1 MRPDLDVVASL
12 VPAGARVLDLGCGDG
27 ALLEELMRR
36 GNDVLGIEISDDGVL
51 ACMARGVPV
60 LQEDIDH
67 GLGDLADDAFDVVIM
82 SLTLQAVRN
91 PALILREMHR
101 VAGRGIVS
109 FPNFGHWRLRAQLA
123 ARGRMPVSPLLPYA
137 WHETPNIRLCSITD
151 FEALA
156 HAEGFRVER
165 RILLDEG
172 GSPRGGGVAG
182 RAPNLLAAGVV
193 YLLGR

>member
-1 MRPDLDVVASL
+1 MRPDLDVIASL
-12 VPAGARVLDLGCGDG
+12 VPPGARVLDLGCGDG

-36 GNDVLGIEISDDGVL
+36 GNDVLGVEISDDGVM
-51 ACMARGVPV
+51 ACMGRGVPV
-60 LQEDIDH
+60 LQDDIDQ
-67 GLGDLADDAFDVVIM
+67 GLDDLADDAFDVVVM
-82 SLTLQAVRN
+82 SLTLQAVHR
-91 PALILREMHR
+91 PALVLREMAR
-101 VAGRGIVS
+101 VGRRSIVS

-123 ARGRMPVSPLLPYA
+123 AKGRMPVSPLLPYA

-156 HAEGFRVER
+156 RAEGLRVEQ

-172 GSPRGGGVAG
+172 GSPVGGLAE
-182 RAPNLLAAGVV
+182 RSPNLLAAGVV

>member
-1 MRPDLDVVASL
+1 MRPDLDVIASL
-12 VPAGARVLDLGCGDG
+12 VPPGARVLDLGCGDG

-36 GNDVLGIEISDDGVL
+36 GNDVLGVEISDDGVL

-60 LQEDIDH
+60 LQDDIDE
-67 GLGDLADDAFDVVIM
+67 GLGDLADDAFDIVIM

-123 ARGRMPVSPLLPYA
+123 AKGRMPVSPLLPYA

-156 HAEGFRVER
+156 GAEGFRVEQ
-165 RILLDEG
+165 RILLDDG
-172 GSPRGGGVAG
+172 GRPVGGLSE

-193 YLLGR
+193 YLLNR

>member
-1 MRPDLDVVASL
+1 MRPDLDVIASL
-12 VPAGARVLDLGCGDG
+12 VPPGARVLDLGCGDG

-36 GNDVLGIEISDDGVL
+36 GNDVLGVEISDDGVM
-51 ACMARGVPV
+51 ACMGRGVPV
-60 LQEDIDH
+60 LQDDIDQ
-67 GLGDLADDAFDVVIM
+67 GLDDLADDAFDVVVR
-82 SLTLQAVRN
+82 SLTLQAVHR
-91 PALILREMHR
+91 PALVLREMAR
-101 VAGRGIVS
+101 VGRRSIVS

-123 ARGRMPVSPLLPYA
+123 AKGRMPVSPLLPYA

-156 HAEGFRVER
+156 RAEGLRVEQ

-172 GSPRGGGVAG
+172 GSPVGGLAE
-182 RAPNLLAAGVV
+182 RSPNLLAAGVV

>member
-1 MRPDLDVVASL
+1 MRPDLDVIASL
-12 VPAGARVLDLGCGDG
+12 VPPGARVLDLGCGDG

-36 GNDVLGIEISDDGVL
+36 GNDVLGVEISDDGVM
-51 ACMARGVPV
+51 ACMGRGVPV
-60 LQEDIDH
+60 LQDDIDQ
-67 GLGDLADDAFDVVIM
+67 GLDDLADDAFDVVVM
-82 SLTLQAVRN
+82 SLTLQAVHR
-91 PALILREMHR
+91 PALVLREMAR
-101 VAGRGIVS
+101 VGRRSIVS

-123 ARGRMPVSPLLPYA
+123 AKGRMPVSPLLPYA

-156 HAEGFRVER
+156 RTEGLRVEQ

-172 GSPRGGGVAG
+172 GSPVGGLAE
-182 RAPNLLAAGVV
+182 RSPNLLAAGVV